1 MDPTRG
7 VWQTDEV
14 RAAVAAGTAGAV
26 VRAVRH
32 ANHLT
37 LEQLAQRCGYSVST
51 LSRME
56 RGKQPLT
63 DVRVL
68 RHLADALRIPPQLLG
83 LVDTPAPSVQGP
95 RPTARVTVI
104 LSPDEESDPMRRR
117 TLLAGLSGLAGV
129 SVVGAASPAA
139 ANARCPIEALEAVL
153 LDPADAHGVPLTLSQ
168 LRNEVAQAQA
178 GLQLGRYTEV
188 AAGLP
193 GLLSAAQAT
202 RAECVS
208 TEDTAAAQGQLA
220 ELYTLASELM
230 VKSSRDPAAWI
241 TADRAVQA
249 ARESGDVLT
258 EAAARRAWAIVL
270 RRAGHTGTAQRQVV
284 DTAAALQAD
293 LHRGP
298 EFVSLYGSL
307 LSTAAYTAAS
317 DGDRATAHTLISE
330 AIDAARRLG
339 ADANHRFTAFGPSAV
354 GVYRINIARVLGDY
368 GTAIDA
374 ARCFNPAM
382 IPLPEQRAR
391 YWSNIARSFHAWGKP
406 EDTLRALLAAER
418 AAPDEVRYRKP
429 IQQITTSLLRHP
441 TATRLP
447 GLRAFAGR
455 AGVST

>member
-1 MDPTRG
+1 MEPTRG
-7 VWQTDEV
+7 IWQTDEV
-14 RAAVAAGTAGAV
+14 RAAVAAGAPGAI

-37 LEQLAQRCGYSVST
+37 LEQLAQRCDYSVST

-63 DVRVL
+63 NVRVL
-68 RHLADALRIPPQLLG
+68 RHLAEALGIPPRLLG
-83 LVDTPAPSVQGP
+83 LIDTPAQSVQGR

-117 TLLAGLSGLAGV
+117 TLLAGLSGLAGA
-129 SVVGAASPAA
+129 SVLGTTSPAA
-139 ANARCPIEALEAVL
+139 SVDNPIEALEAVL
-153 LDPADAHGVPLTLSQ
+153 LDPAEAHGVPVSVSQ
-168 LRNEVAQAQA
+168 LRNAVVQAQA
-178 GLQLGRYTEV
+178 DFQRGHFTGV
-188 AAGLP
+188 AARLP
-193 GLLSAAQAT
+193 GLLSTAQVT

-208 TEDTAAAQGQLA
+208 GGDAAAAQGQLA

-230 VKSSRDPAAWI
+230 VKSSRDPAAWV
-241 TADRAVQA
+241 TADRAVRA
-249 ARESGDVLT
+249 AHDSGDVLT

-270 RRAGHTGTAQRQVV
+270 RRAGHASTAQRQVI
-284 DTAAALQAD
+284 DTALALQAD
-293 LHRGP
+293 LHLGP

-317 DGDRATAHTLISE
+317 DGDRDTADTLVGE

-339 ADANHRFTAFGPSAV
+339 SDANHRFTAFGPSAV

-368 GTAIDA
+368 GTAIDT
-374 ARCFNPAM
+374 ARALNPTT

-406 EDTLRALLAAER
+406 EHTYRALLAAEH

-441 TATRLP
+441 AANRLP
-447 GLRAFAGR
+447 GLHAFAGR
-455 AGVST
+455 AGVPA